1 MDIEQRVEAQGQVKV
16 YREGSVAR
24 VVIENEARR
33 NALTLEMKRQFL
45 HAFAEL
51 EGDTGVRC
59 VILTGAGIKSFI
71 SGADISEFDKARA
84 DPTSEAKYIELA
96 KSVTLAPVK
105 TSKPTIARIRGACAG
120 GGLQLAV
127 ACDVRIASEDAF
139 FIMPAAKLGIGYPYV
154 GMSLFMSLLGRARVA
169 DLFLSGR
176 RVSAAEALEIG
187 LVDFVVANDFLDGF
201 VADYADKV
209 SSNAPL
215 SLALIK
221 RSIHEIA
228 GTESGSPSAEI
239 DALMEACAN
248 SVDAIEGRRAFAE
261 KRKANFQGR

>member
-1 MDIEQRVEAQGQVKV
+1 MDIQQKAPGQVKV
-16 YREGSVAR
+16 YHEGSVAR
-24 VVIENEARR
+24 VVIEHEARR
-33 NALTLEMKRQFL
+33 NALTLDMKRQYL
-45 HAFAEL
+45 QAFEEL
-51 EGDTGVRC
+51 DRDMSVRC
-59 VILTGAGIKSFI
+59 VILTGAGTKSFI

-84 DPTSEAKYIELA
+84 DPESEAKYLELA

-105 TSKPTIARIRGACAG
+105 TSKPTIARIHGACAG
-120 GGLQLAV
+120 GGLQIAV
-127 ACDVRIASEDAF
+127 ACDVRIASADAY

-187 LVDFVVANDFLDGF
+187 LVDFVVPNDHLDDF
-201 VADYADKV
+201 VADYADRV

-215 SLALIK
+215 SLALFK

-228 GTESGSPSAEI
+228 GTESGSANAEI
-239 DALMEACAN
+239 AALMDACSN
-248 SVDAIEGRRAFAE
+248 SADAIEGRRAFAE
-261 KRKANFQGR
+261 KRKPIFQGR